1 MSDRSTPPGA
11 SDVPAADPPLGD
23 VAETWPVLESHYLH
37 RDDWVVALRADQVR
51 TPEGSTARRLTLEH
65 PGAAV
70 VLAIDEHDR
79 VFVLR
84 QYRHP
89 AGRRFVEVPAG
100 LCDGDPG
107 EDPLA
112 VARRELREEAQLQAT
127 EWTHLTSSYA
137 SPGIS
142 QEVHHLYLARGLSA
156 ADRGDFELHHEEADM
171 TTQWVPFSEL
181 YDAVLA
187 GRVTDGPVVQCVLLA
202 RARGLVPAVG
212 GDGR

>member
-1 MSDRSTPPGA
+1 MSETPDSTLRDTP
-11 SDVPAADPPLGD
+11 
-23 VAETWPVLESHYLH
+23 EEWPVVESTYLH
-37 RDDWVVALRADQVR
+37 QDAWVVSLRADQVQS
-51 TPEGSTARRLTLEH
+51 PDGAIARRLTLEH

-70 VLAIDEHDR
+70 VLAIDDDEQ

-89 AGRRFVEVPAG
+89 AGHRFVEIPAG

-107 EDPLA
+107 EDPLD

-127 EWTHLTSSYA
+127 DWTHLTSSYA

-142 QEVHHLYLARGLSA
+142 QEVHHLYLARGLSI

-171 TTQWVPFSEL
+171 TSQWVPFSEL
-181 YDAVLA
+181 YDAVLT
-187 GRVTDGPVVQCVLLA
+187 GRVADGPVIQCVLLA
-202 RARGLVPAVG
+202 RARALV
-212 GDGR
+212 

>member
-1 MSDRSTPPGA
+1 VSS
-11 SDVPAADPPLGD
+11 VPDPPLRD
-23 VAETWPVLESHYLH
+23 TPEAWPVVGSEDLH

-51 TPEGSTARRLTLEH
+51 TPDGRTARRLTLEH

-70 VLAIDEHDR
+70 VLAVDDDDR
-79 VFVLR
+79 VLVLH

-112 VARRELREEAQLQAT
+112 VARRELREEAQLQASD
-127 EWTHLTSSYA
+127 WTHLASSYA

-142 QEVHHLYLARGLSA
+142 QEVQHLYLARGLEP
-156 ADRGDFELHHEEADM
+156 ADRGDFELQHEEADM
-171 TTQWVPFSEL
+171 TWQWVAFAEL

-187 GRVTDGPVVQCVLLA
+187 GRVSDGPVIQCVLLA
-202 RARGLVPAVG
+202 RARGLVG
-212 GDGR
+212 GDAG

>member
-1 MSDRSTPPGA
+1 MNQLRDEPEA
-11 SDVPAADPPLGD
+11 
-23 VAETWPVLESHYLH
+23 WPVLESVDLH
-37 RDDWVVALRADQVR
+37 RDDWVVALRADQVQA
-51 TPEGSTARRLTLEH
+51 PDGSIARRLTLEH

-70 VLAIDEHDR
+70 ILAVDADEQ

-89 AGRRFVEVPAG
+89 AGRRFVEIPAG

-107 EDPLA
+107 EEPVE

-142 QEVHHLYLARGLSA
+142 QEIHHLFLARGLSP

-171 TTQWVPFSEL
+171 TTAWVPFAEL
-181 YDAVLA
+181 YAAVLTGQVA
-187 GRVTDGPVVQCVLLA
+187 DGPVIQCVLLA
-202 RARGLVPAVG
+202 RARGLVGADG
-212 GDGR
+212 G